1 MLLTSFFLATNIL
14 CFHFLRYQTF
24 CGSVV
29 GLTMGVQIRK
39 FQSLVNRCNPLSH
52 FGVYCILDI
61 VQDSMEGIFISI
73 VYDISSDF
81 LSG

>member
-39 FQSLVNRCNPLSH
+39 FKHLVNRHVILYH
-52 FGVYCILDI
+52 FLVFNAIWI
-61 VQDSMEGIFISI
+61 
-73 VYDISSDF
+73 
-81 LSG
+81 LSGLR

>member
-1 MLLTSFFLATNIL
+1 M
-14 CFHFLRYQTF
+14 
-24 CGSVV
+24 V
-29 GLTMGVQIRK
+29 GLTMDVQIRK
-39 FQSLVNRCNPLSH
+39 FQSLVNQCNPLSH

-61 VQDSMEGIFISI
+61 VQDSMEGIFISL